1 MVGPLAITYDVIAG
15 LVTFGANDFLDFINA
30 YFIEFAMMLFER
42 TYLGNLADSFFGYI
56 EEDIPVKIANLRK
69 WLHAENN
76 PKDEWG
82 AKMDSDSSDSKVQFS
97 DISSLVKE
105 EGQVDD
111 SLINVGGDVLIDG

>member
-1 MVGPLAITYDVIAG
+1 MGPLAITYDVIAG

-69 WLHAENN
+69 WLLADNN

-97 DISSLVKE
+97 DNSSLVKE

>member
-1 MVGPLAITYDVIAG
+1 MGPLAITYDVIAG

-69 WLHAENN
+69 WLLAENN

>member
-69 WLHAENN
+69 WLLAENN

>member
-1 MVGPLAITYDVIAG
+1 MGPLAITYDVIAG